1 MNISMSRP
9 RRLAAWLG
17 LSLLAACVSAETPPS
32 QPPPVPAGT
41 VPANTA
47 RLQEQIREE
56 IGDPTCSAHDQCRT
70 LAIGH
75 KACGGPEA
83 YRVWSTRVSNGPRL
97 QSLAQAYQKARRE
110 EVQQSGR
117 VSDCSM
123 VVDPGARC
131 EAGRCVPAGR
141 GPAVM

>member
-1 MNISMSRP
+1 MSTFFSSQ
-9 RRLAAWLG
+9 RRLGWLVLG
-17 LSLLAACVSAETPPS
+17 LLAACASAETPPKP
-32 QPPPVPAGT
+32 QVPAGT

-47 RLQEQIREE
+47 RLQEQIRDE

-70 LAIGH
+70 IAIGH

-97 QSLAQAYQKARRE
+97 LSLAEAYQKARRE
-110 EVQQSGR
+110 EAQQSGR